1 MMIDGI
7 AEYYKKDLLNSSFLS
22 SYIEETG
29 YQILI
34 IRGLTPSHDDIVY
47 DLFCFLFKDQKIYQ
61 YNSEKNDFEQLS
73 ENVSIY
79 SILVSL
85 LAKNRNI
92 VQTLSTEIEALEES
106 LYARQFPSHFIDL
119 WFDLRNELSK
129 IDRYYQRLL
138 ESLTEYRQSPNSPD
152 LLDASQ
158 LQEVFSKIHFTQSKT
173 KDELSRLDSLHHY
186 YDSIKSD
193 RLNKSLFILT
203 IISGLFLPL
212 NLVVGFFGMN
222 TEKLY
227 LAGNENGTNIVAL
240 ILLGIIVVQLFFIPL
255 FKVLDR
261 FLLRYMLGRIDLY
274 KKLNAKFDKI
284 SETFKVD

>member
-1 MMIDGI
+1 MIDGI

-47 DLFCFLFKDQKIYQ
+47 DLFCFLFKDQKFINTILKKTTLNNSLKMYRYTRYWSHCWPKIAILFRHSLRRLRLWRKASMQDSFHLILSICGLIFEMSYQ
-61 YNSEKNDFEQLS
+61 KLIDIIKGCLNHSR
-73 ENVSIY
+73 SIDK
-79 SILVSL
+79 
-85 LAKNRNI
+85 ART
-92 VQTLSTEIEALEES
+92 VQTCLTRVNYKRS
-106 LYARQFPSHFIDL
+106 FPKYTS
-119 WFDLRNELSK
+119 RSQK
-129 IDRYYQRLL
+129 PKMSSR
-138 ESLTEYRQSPNSPD
+138 
-152 LLDASQ
+152 ASIVCTTTTTQ
-158 LQEVFSKIHFTQSKT
+158 LKVTG
-173 KDELSRLDSLHHY
+173 
-186 YDSIKSD
+186 SIKVY
-193 RLNKSLFILT
+193 
-203 IISGLFLPL
+203 LFLRSFRDCFYHSTSSS
-212 NLVVGFFGMN
+212 VFFGMN